1 MPQTETPNQALV
13 LPNDLKQEIHI
24 KAVTKA
30 CSSAA
35 DLQMSELMNPRVD
48 HRIKHLVNDHGHKAV
63 LVKRI
68 HELSFFMG
76 LKEPM
81 ESEMVQ
87 LHISFLEMNFPEMSW
102 KQILQAFM
110 LAAAGKLEANPQH
123 YGVFSPQYV
132 GSILSTYQT
141 RSNKLRVRIREIE
154 TKLKYEELNK
164 MRAQS
169 FDWVAQ
175 NEQNLLREFQSW
187 KTLQSQQKKYSDS
200 MAGIDVWLLEGMIA
214 VLPKTL
220 RTAQMCKDFGWTY
233 PVKGG
238 DEADLIQFADSLF
251 LKIDTMYSDVSGDVS
266 DIDKVGMFYERYVIR
281 E

>member
-1 MPQTETPNQALV
+1 MPNQALV
-13 LPNDLKQEIHI
+13 LPNNLKQEIRK
-24 KAVTKA
+24 KAVQKA
-30 CSSAA
+30 CSSSA
-35 DLQMSELMNPRVD
+35 DVQMSELMNPRID
-48 HRIKHLVNDHGHKAV
+48 HRIKHLVNDPKHRGL

-154 TKLKYEELNK
+154 TKFKYDELNRMK
-164 MRAQS
+164 AQS

-187 KTLQSQQKKYSDS
+187 QSSKLEGKKYSES
-200 MAGIDVWLLEGMIA
+200 LASIDIWLLEGMFA
-214 VLPKTL
+214 VLPKTMDVEK
-220 RTAQMCKDFGWTY
+220 MCKEFNWTY
-233 PVKGG
+233 PTKGG
-238 DEADLIQFADSLF
+238 DESDLVEFAQSLF
-251 LKIDTMYSDVSGDVS
+251 LKINVFFSDVAGDVS
-266 DIDKVGMFYERYVIR
+266 DVDKVGMFYERYVIKD
-281 E
+281 